1 MRHVHAG
8 DTIVAVSTA
17 AGFSARGIVRMSGP
31 DALRRLL
38 EILAAPRALPT
49 GNYCAFSARLELDGA
64 AIPARIYVMRAPT
77 SYTREDIVELHT
89 FGSPALQRGLLD
101 RLTSFGVRPAEAG
114 EFTRRAFLNGRID
127 LAQAESVAALIGAR
141 SRAEY
146 RAALDVLGGAFSRRV
161 RAIRARIVE
170 LSAAVETSL
179 DFAEHD
185 VPCISRE
192 EIAARLEPICREL
205 VRLIAG
211 SREGRLSRSLVR
223 AVLFGPPNAGK
234 SSLFN
239 AILRRRRAIVSPHPG
254 TTRDTIEAATVLRS
268 PTHAGRLELLLVDTA
283 GLRPPG
289 DELEAAAVSRSRHS
303 VRRADLAL
311 CVLDATR
318 PPDAET
324 REALESLP
332 PCPADGRGAGCGL
345 AVLNKCDLGPCH
357 PRLAEILPPGVETA
371 VTSAATGAGVR
382 ELLEV
387 IRERVESGGVDRSAG
402 ELMVSARQ
410 ANLLDRASSALKQ
423 ILAEGADQPMDLI
436 ACDLADALASLSEL
450 TGDRVTEDVLDR
462 IFSTFCIGK

>member
-17 AGFSARGIVRMSGP
+17 AGFCARGIVRMSGP

-38 EILAAPRALPT
+38 DILAAPRALPT

-89 FGSPALQRGLLD
+89 FGSPALQRGLLG

-146 RAALDVLGGAFSRRV
+146 RAALDVLGGSFSRRV

-185 VPCISRE
+185 VPCISHE
-192 EIAARLEPICREL
+192 EIAARLEPICREV

-211 SREGRLSRSLVR
+211 SREGRLSRSLAR

-239 AILRRRRAIVSPHPG
+239 AILGRRRAIVSPHPG
-254 TTRDTIEAATVLRS
+254 TTRDTIEAATALRS
-268 PTHAGRLELLLVDTA
+268 PAHAGRLELLLVDTA

-289 DELEAAAVSRSRHS
+289 DELETAAVSRSRHS

-332 PCPADGRGAGCGL
+332 PGRGL

-387 IRERVESGGVDRSAG
+387 IRKRVESGGVDRSAG

-410 ANLLDRASSALKQ
+410 AHLLDRASSALKQ
-423 ILAEGADQPMDLI
+423 ILAEGADQTMDLI